1 MNRPVALVTGAARG
15 IGAATVA
22 RLVEDGWSVTAVDIC
37 ADDPA
42 VTYPLATPLDLDAV
56 GEAGGDHVTAI
67 ALDVRDSDGLAGAV
81 ADAVERAGRLDAV
94 VAAAGVVAGG
104 RPLWEVDDREWDVVL
119 ATDLTGVFRTVRAA
133 VPAILASPEPRRG
146 RVVAVSSAA
155 GTYGMPLMG
164 PYAAAKHGVV
174 GLVRSL
180 AAELAGTGVTANAVA
195 PGSTRTAMLRAS
207 AAVYELVDEEEFV
220 PHQRA
225 LGRVIE
231 PNEVA
236 AMVAWLCSPDA
247 AAVTGGVF
255 PVDGGMTATL

>member
-22 RLVEDGWSVTAVDIC
+22 RLVDDGWTVTAVDIC
-37 ADDPA
+37 DDDPA
-42 VTYPLATPLDLDAV
+42 VSYPLATQADLDTVAA
-56 GEAGGDHVTAI
+56 AGGGHVTAV
-67 ALDVRDSDGLAGAV
+67 ALDVRDDDGLVRTV
-81 ADAVERAGRLDAV
+81 ADVVERAGRLDAV

-104 RPLWEVDDREWDVVL
+104 RRLWEVDDREWEVVL

-133 VPAILASPEPRRG
+133 VPAILAGPEPRRG

-155 GTYGMPLMG
+155 GTFGMPLMG

-207 AAVYELVDEEEFV
+207 AAVYDLVDEEEFV

-231 PNEVA
+231 PDEVA
-236 AMVAWLCSPDA
+236 AMIAWLCSPA
-247 AAVTGGVF
+247 ADAVTGAVF
-255 PVDGGMTATL
+255 AVDGGMTATL